1 MLNKYNI
8 KVSKENKLKQKRKRI
23 RGKKNIIPQRQ
34 SPLA

>member
-23 RGKKNIIPQRQ
+23 RGKNIIPQRQ